1 MHKTLQVPVTEKT
14 HHLLLETDSRR
25 LATEIRDLP
34 YADIPSALLI
44 AHRRLHTFNR
54 FSLPPAKRLELLRPF
69 HYAFTRFTEHYRRQF
84 ESSVFAREPNHHEL
98 DNLLEFLRE
107 LGFGFKHLIRD
118 TLDRNKRPSGI
129 ALVLYMALNYLH
141 HYALFSCNRGRM
153 LTPSFWREV
162 HHLYFSACELQ
173 QENATITTPD
183 GRQSCIDILY
193 KQVLLMGLSSPF
205 SLTPEEQW
213 RAHDYVVRFAGI
225 VEITPVT
232 DPAALLESYSLCR
245 ECDQPACLPGS
256 TRHETSSALRL
267 LNLAPFV
274 DNLQRHMAGV
284 KGGEPLRIVGMER
297 VQRRLVLDLLA
308 KLHTNWT
315 RNPLRS
321 GQRQPIQEQIGLV
334 WGLESICTMLDP
346 AMRRREILENR
357 RTSSDNR
364 AWADGV
370 NESPNG
376 IRLRLGEDEERY
388 PDAGQ
393 LVALI
398 RERDGQKILQV
409 GLLQWFA
416 VDQDDVPFCGVQR
429 LHGSARKIS
438 IVNQETPETERNG
451 LLVVA
456 KTADGRAKSLLVA
469 PTGSL
474 KSGGRAQVFSP
485 HQAKPIYVEAFAVTH
500 RTRQVE
506 TFEIRVLQ

>member
-1 MHKTLQVPVTEKT
+1 MHTTLQVPVTEKT
-14 HHLLLETDSRR
+14 RHLLLETDSRR
-25 LATEIRDLP
+25 LATEIHDLP
-34 YADIPSALLI
+34 YADVPSALLM

-69 HYAFTRFTEHYRRQF
+69 HYAFIRFTEHYRRQF
-84 ESSVFAREPNHHEL
+84 ESSVFSREPNRHEL

-118 TLDRNKRPSGI
+118 TLDRNKRPAGI

-162 HHLYFSACELQ
+162 HHLYFTACDLQ
-173 QENATITTPD
+173 QDNVTVQTPE
-183 GRQSCIDILY
+183 GRQSCVDIQY
-193 KQVLLMGLSSPF
+193 KQIILMGLSSPF

-213 RAHDYVVRFAGI
+213 RACDYVTRFAGFVDI
-225 VEITPVT
+225 SPVT
-232 DPAALLESYSLCR
+232 DPAALQESYSLCR
-245 ECDQPACLPGS
+245 DCDQPARLPG
-256 TRHETSSALRL
+256 ELQAGNADQMRL
-267 LNLAPFV
+267 FNLAPFV

-284 KGGEPLRIVGMER
+284 KGGEALRIVGMER

-315 RNPLRS
+315 RNPARK

-334 WGLESICTMLDP
+334 WGLENICSMLDP
-346 AMRRREILENR
+346 TMRRREVLENR
-357 RTSSDNR
+357 STAADNR
-364 AWADGV
+364 AWADGE

-376 IRLRLGEDEERY
+376 IRLRLTETGERY
-388 PDAGQ
+388 PEAGQ
-393 LVALI
+393 LAALI
-398 RERDGQKILQV
+398 RQVDGQKILQV
-409 GLLQWFA
+409 GLVQWCA
-416 VDQDDVPFCGVQR
+416 IDEDDMPFCGVQR
-429 LHGSARKIS
+429 LQGSARKVS
-438 IVNQETPETERNG
+438 IVNQDDAHTERNG

-456 KTADGRAKSLLVA
+456 KTADGRARSLLVA
-469 PTGSL
+469 PSGSL
-474 KSGGRAQVFSP
+474 KPGGRAHVFSP
-485 HQAKPIYVEAFAVTH
+485 HQATPIHIEAFTATH